1 MLRTYKAILKDN
13 YVKWDSDVNGRINS
27 DSAVPVHITLLD
39 ESVTPVDI
47 ACRGKRMVS
56 ALNKLAEIH
65 AFADIADP
73 VTWEREIR
81 QERRLPGRHDA
92 D

>member
-13 YVKWDSDVNGRINS
+13 CVEWVGEVNGRIS
-27 DSAVPVHITLLD
+27 KGSAVPVHISLLD
-39 ESVTPVDI
+39 ESVTPEDI
-47 ACRGKRMVS
+47 AYRGKRMVS
-56 ALNKLAEIH
+56 ALNKLAEVH

-73 VTWEREIR
+73 GTWEREIR
-81 QERRLPGRHDA
+81 LDRQLPGRHDA

>member
-13 YVKWDSDVNGRINS
+13 CVEWDNDANGRIS
-27 DSAVPVHITLLD
+27 KGIAVPVHITLLD
-39 ESVTPVDI
+39 ESGTPEDI

-73 VTWEREIR
+73 ETWEREIR
-81 QERRLPGRHDA
+81 LDRQLPGRHDA